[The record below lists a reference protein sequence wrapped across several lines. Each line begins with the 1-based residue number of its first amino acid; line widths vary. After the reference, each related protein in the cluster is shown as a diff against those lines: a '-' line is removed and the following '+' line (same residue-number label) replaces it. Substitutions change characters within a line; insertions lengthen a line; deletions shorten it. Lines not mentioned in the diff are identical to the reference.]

1 MDSPSRKRERE
12 TTLETVMHEE
22 VQLCPTQREVLQ
34 RLVGSLDEN
43 TSVVITNAMQRDNP
57 IVYVTKPWEN
67 MCGFS
72 YGQAVGRNPRLTQGT
87 KSDPAVIKLMSGALA
102 QQQSCKVMMLNYR
115 SGLEDRPFY
124 NMLSISPVVH
134 SGQLLFYL
142 ANLQDYSY
150 HMSRLVSLSPSQFC
164 RTAQHFMQRSRL
176 NAAALAPRNLA
187 RPAILESNDDYAL
200 QVTPVAGQTPA
211 AGFQM
216 KRLGWSKLNLEPEH
230 LIDRVVDCLQTM
242 GARYE
247 LSPNTSDTD
256 DLFIVS
262 VEIRSVACR
271 ILVSRDPAE
280 ESAYRILCSRLGGDT
295 FAYHDFFKELRVL
308 LGDAVE
314 SGESLNVGGR
324 RMLPAPLPAGL
335 SQAPPLPRWGKA
347 QEWKAQ
353 KSDAHELRVVEVP
366 AHEAFAPAAADPPAA
381 APAAP
386 GAPAA
391 SAPAA
396 PLLGAGAEGVEA
408 ASAAGSSSGGGHSV
422 GRHMDL
428 K

>member
-12 TTLETVMHEE
+12 SVLSEE
-22 VQLCPTQREVLQ
+22 AQLCPTQRKVLR

-57 IVYVTKPWEN
+57 IVYVTKPWES

-72 YGQAVGRNPRLTQGT
+72 YCQAVGRNPRLTQGA

-102 QQQSCKVMMLNYR
+102 QQQPCKVMMLNYR
-115 SGLEDRPFY
+115 SGHEDRPFY

-176 NAAALAPRNLA
+176 NAAALAPRTLA
-187 RPAILESNDDYAL
+187 RPAILESNDEFAL
-200 QVTPVAGQTPA
+200 QVTPIAGHTPA
-211 AGFQM
+211 ASFQM

-247 LSPNTSDTD
+247 LSPNTSDDD

-262 VEIRSVACR
+262 VEINSVACR

-295 FAYHDFFKELRVL
+295 FAYHSFFQELRVL

-314 SGESLNVGGR
+314 SGQSLNAVGR
-324 RMLPAPLPAGL
+324 RILPRAPLPAAGL
-335 SQAPPLPRWGKA
+335 LQAAPLALPRWGKA
-347 QEWKAQ
+347 QAGPPRQ
-353 KSDAHELRVVEVP
+353 KSEAQELRVIEMP
-366 AHEAFAPAAADPPAA
+366 AHDAFAPPAA
-381 APAAP
+381 APPTEEAF
-386 GAPAA
+386 AA
-391 SAPAA
+391 SAAAA
-396 PLLGAGAEGVEA
+396 PLLGGSPDGMEA
-408 ASAAGSSSGGGHSV
+408 ASAAGSSSGG
-422 GRHMDL
+422 
-428 K
+428 

>member
-12 TTLETVMHEE
+12 SVLSEE
-22 VQLCPTQREVLQ
+22 AQLCPTQRKVLR

-247 LSPNTSDTD
+247 LSPNTSDND

-271 ILVSRDPAE
+271 IFVSRDPAE

-324 RMLPAPLPAGL
+324 RMLPAPLPTGL
-335 SQAPPLPRWGKA
+335 SQAPSLPRLGKA

-353 KSDAHELRVVEVP
+353 KSEAQELRIVEVP
-366 AHEAFAPAAADPPAA
+366 AHEAFAPAADPAA
-381 APAAP
+381 ADPA
-386 GAPAA
+386 AA

-396 PLLGAGAEGVEA
+396 SAATAPLLGADAEGVEA
-408 ASAAGSSSGGGHSV
+408 ARAAGSRSGG

-428 K
+428 E